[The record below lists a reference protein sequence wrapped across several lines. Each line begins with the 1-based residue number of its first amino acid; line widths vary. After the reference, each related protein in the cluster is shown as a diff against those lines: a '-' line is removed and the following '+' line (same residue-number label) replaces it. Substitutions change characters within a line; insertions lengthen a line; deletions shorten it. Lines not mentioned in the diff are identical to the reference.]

1 MRRPASHKYPA
12 GREKDKRG
20 SSEPAQVAVLE
31 AGGVQAALSLL
42 QMDGSSAIVKALA
55 TRLLAELSCSA
66 QGATALY
73 NDDAVP
79 ILAPLLRAGARS
91 DTAEH
96 AARALCNMSRL
107 DPILIETRRGLPR
120 CDIVRITAAAP
131 ELVTLLWDAREVAQD
146 VTNLGAPD
154 VTNLIL
160 LLTGT
165 LENLA
170 GEQQSHEA
178 LCKAGAVAA
187 LMATLGD
194 DTTAPQYHRVAYH
207 SALLALSDMA
217 KLGTAA
223 TATVI
228 LAAVVERGLPQE
240 FTASPHDPF
249 AAALKSKLLALA
261 TRRLTQAT
269 ACEETAP
276 LRLALSVMDAL
287 KPLPPYA
294 PVVSFTPGATLVELL
309 AAARARLVELEAA
322 EARQARR
329 KSLGLGDLE
338 LPKEFEC
345 PITFARMKD
354 PVVASDGVPAPHPLH
369 CPPRTA
375 RAAASC
381 PCHAPPVTVTIG
393 RAQLRAVGDPA
404 DHQPTPCAEAQPYHA
419 RGAAAGPLPQPQPA

>member
-12 GREKDKRG
+12 GREKDKWG

-107 DPILIETRRGLPR
+107 DPIPIEAS
-120 CDIVRITAAAP
+120 CMVRITAAAP

-170 GEQQSHEA
+170 GKQHHHEA
-178 LCKAGAVAA
+178 LCEAGAVAV

-228 LAAVVERGLPQE
+228 LAAVVTRGLPQE
-240 FTASPHDPF
+240 FTASPQDPF

-261 TRRLTQAT
+261 TSRLTQAT

-276 LRLALSVMDAL
+276 LRLALSVVEAL
-287 KPLPPYA
+287 KPLPR

-329 KSLGLGDLE
+329 ESLGLGDLE

-381 PCHAPPVTVTIG
+381 PRHAAPVTITIG
-393 RAQLRAVGDPA
+393 RPQLHTVGDPA

>member
-12 GREKDKRG
+12 GREKDKWG

-107 DPILIETRRGLPR
+107 DPIPIEAS
-120 CDIVRITAAAP
+120 CMVRITAAAP

-249 AAALKSKLLALA
+249 AAALKSKLLTLAMHTPPHTGNGLRGDGPSAPRAL
-261 TRRLTQAT
+261 RDG
-269 ACEETAP
+269 CSETLAP
-276 LRLALSVMDAL
+276 LCARRVLYPWGDTGG
-287 KPLPPYA
+287 A
-294 PVVSFTPGATLVELL
+294 PRGRARTPRGARGGGG
-309 AAARARLVELEAA
+309 AAGAARV
-322 EARQARR
+322 
-329 KSLGLGDLE
+329 
-338 LPKEFEC
+338 
-345 PITFARMKD
+345 
-354 PVVASDGVPAPHPLH
+354 
-369 CPPRTA
+369 A
-375 RAAASC
+375 RA
-381 PCHAPPVTVTIG
+381 G
-393 RAQLRAVGDPA
+393 
-404 DHQPTPCAEAQPYHA
+404 
-419 RGAAAGPLPQPQPA
+419 

>member
-107 DPILIETRRGLPR
+107 DPIPIEAS
-120 CDIVRITAAAP
+120 CMVRITAAAP

-187 LMATLGD
+187 LTATLGD

-217 KLGTAA
+217 KLGTTA

-228 LAAVVERGLPQE
+228 LAAVVTRGLPQE

-249 AAALKSKLLALA
+249 AAALKSKLLTLAMHTPPHTGNGLRGDGPSAPRALRGGGSEALA
-261 TRRLTQAT
+261 PARRVLHPWGDTGG
-269 ACEETAP
+269 AP
-276 LRLALSVMDAL
+276 RGRAR
-287 KPLPPYA
+287 
-294 PVVSFTPGATLVELL
+294 TPRGARGGGG
-309 AAARARLVELEAA
+309 AAGAAQVARA
-322 EARQARR
+322 
-329 KSLGLGDLE
+329 G
-338 LPKEFEC
+338 
-345 PITFARMKD
+345 
-354 PVVASDGVPAPHPLH
+354 
-369 CPPRTA
+369 
-375 RAAASC
+375 
-381 PCHAPPVTVTIG
+381 
-393 RAQLRAVGDPA
+393 
-404 DHQPTPCAEAQPYHA
+404 
-419 RGAAAGPLPQPQPA
+419 